1 MVNYTS
7 RHLVSTAPS
16 HYRAQLLPQRRLV
29 NTAPVHCDP
38 EIATDTDSPTRLSEV
53 SPKSGSTSPAP
64 RFAGVGPIRP
74 APSPRQFVR
83 AAPPPRAH
91 ALAALG
97 LLRSGRTSA
106 HRPCALLRATPLCL
120 AYTSPSRSSL
130 DFARPRHDI
139 PLPPRMPRSASTRPA
154 AGAESGYR
162 CALLAF
168 AISSPESELPSP
180 RTAPGWFSCRFT
192 SAMPHL
198 ALPSRRHPPLT
209 GSVRTMPLC
218 TSRRHFHL
226 AAPVLSQPQLAI
238 CTHNPSQPRLAA
250 ALLPPCCAV
259 LAPRQPPR
267 RPASAYQRAA
277 PRADPSAP
285 HLAAAAA

>member
-74 APSPRQFVR
+74 APRRASSSAPRH
-83 AAPPPRAH
+83 PRAH

-106 HRPCALLRATPLCL
+106 HRPCAPLRATPLCL

-139 PLPPRMPRSASTRPA
+139 PPPRMPRP
-154 AGAESGYR
+154 
-162 CALLAF
+162 
-168 AISSPESELPSP
+168 
-180 RTAPGWFSCRFT
+180 
-192 SAMPHL
+192 
-198 ALPSRRHPPLT
+198 
-209 GSVRTMPLC
+209 
-218 TSRRHFHL
+218 
-226 AAPVLSQPQLAI
+226 PQLALLLV
-238 CTHNPSQPRLAA
+238 PSRAIVVPCSPLQSPALSLSCPRREPLLAGLAA
-250 ALLPPCCAV
+250 ASPLQCLISPYPV
-259 LAPRQPPR
+259 GGT
-267 RPASAYQRAA
+267 RP
-277 PRADPSAP
+277 
-285 HLAAAAA
+285 